1 MAAPINPSRGRNHH
15 TSKLTEEDAEM
26 IRQLKEWKVSEI
38 ARINSIASNKAL
50 SQKFDVSVRTIEKV
64 ASYETWR

>member
-1 MAAPINPSRGRNHH
+1 
-15 TSKLTEEDAEM
+15 M
-26 IRQLKEWKVSEI
+26 IRQLKEWKASEI

-64 ASYETWR
+64 VSYETWR

>member
-1 MAAPINPSRGRNHH
+1 
-15 TSKLTEEDAEM
+15 M